1 MKLKSLS
8 HKLVLSALIAL
19 GGLLVTPAA
28 IACQDSGS
36 GRCGNV
42 GYSGNRDNSAYYG
55 GYGGYGGGGY
65 SSYST
70 PAPTRYIT
78 DYLALFFDKQDRPYF
93 YRERHVEYYADDWT
107 QKEWDAAMEKG
118 LAQCNRS
125 PSRAPCEFN
134 TQVANRGCIAYLYTP
149 DMHFIETKGR
159 YSTSHENCLVASEAV
174 HQRCMSKYKDANM
187 CRSIRIEKP

>member
-42 GYSGNRDNSAYYG
+42 GYSGNRDNSAY
-55 GYGGYGGGGY
+55 YGGYGGGGY

-125 PSRAPCEFN
+125 SSRAPCEFN

-174 HQRCMSKYKDANM
+174 YQRCMSKYKDANM
-187 CRSIRIEKP
+187 CRGIRIEKP